1 MAHPSDVFLSKRNI
15 WKGEPM
21 FTEWILPNSWQLIVN
36 ALANVL
42 HRRSAWRLHLIMF
55 GILFAKGR
63 KTITSWFRAAGIIR
77 QYKAFYYFI
86 GAMGRKTETIATV
99 LFEIMINCIY
109 QEQNRV
115 LMAIDDTA
123 TKRHGPKVQGA
134 GIHRNPIT
142 TPDGAK
148 FIYGHIWV
156 VLSALVRHKH
166 WGVIGL
172 PLLAKMYIRA
182 KDVNRQQRTQFQTKL
197 QQAAEL
203 VKWASNCCKRF
214 GKSLWIVTDGGYT
227 KAGFLKPSIKAGVTI
242 VTRLRRDAAL
252 HSLVKPVQKRR
263 RGRPRKYGKRI
274 NLRHKAANRKGWFS
288 VEVTLYGRK
297 ETKLVK
303 MFRATYRPAG
313 GEILVLISREANNS
327 FRAFM
332 CTDLSATAEEILEA
346 VADRFA
352 IEQNF
357 HDLKEIE
364 GAGQQ
369 QVRNLDANTGVFH
382 LNLWIHSMVEL
393 WAWQQRVNVIR
404 DRRDSPWDDATRRP
418 SHADRCAALRRETLK
433 ATFFETF
440 GHSHKNRKIVRQF
453 YKLMKLAA

>member
-21 FTEWILPNSWQLIVN
+21 FTEWILPNSWQVVATKLT
-36 ALANVL
+36 NVL
-42 HRRSAWRLHLIMF
+42 HRRSAWRLYLIMI

-63 KTITSWFRAAGIIR
+63 KTITSWFRAAGIVR

-86 GAMGRKTETIATV
+86 GTMGRKSETIATV
-99 LFEIMINCIY
+99 LFEIIINSIY
-109 QEQNRV
+109 RRQNRV

-123 TKRHGPKVQGA
+123 PKVQGA
-134 GIHRNPIT
+134 GIHRNPIA
-142 TPDGAK
+142 TPDGAR

-182 KDVNRQQRTQFQTKL
+182 KDINRQKTRFQTKL

-203 VKWASNCCKRF
+203 VKWACNCCKRF
-214 GKSLWIVTDGGYT
+214 RKSLWIVTDGGYT
-227 KAGFLKPSIKAGVTI
+227 KAGFLKPAIKAGATI

-252 HSLVKPVQKRR
+252 HSLVKPVKKRK

-274 NLRHKAANRKGWFS
+274 NLGHKAASNKGWFS

-297 ETKLVK
+297 QTKLVK
-303 MFRATYRPAG
+303 MFKATYRPAG
-313 GEILVLISREANNS
+313 GEVLILISREADNS
-327 FRAFM
+327 WRAFM
-332 CTDLSATAEEILEA
+332 CTDLTATAEEILEA

-369 QVRNLDANTGVFH
+369 QVRNLDTNTGAFH
-382 LNLWIHSMVEL
+382 LNLWVHSMVEL
-393 WAWQQRVNVIR
+393 WAWQQRANVIR

-433 ATFFETF
+433 QTFFETF
-440 GHSHKNRKIVRQF
+440 GHNRKNRKIVRQF
-453 YKLMKLAA
+453 YKLMNLAA

>member
-1 MAHPSDVFLSKRNI
+1 MAHPSDVFLGKINI

-21 FTEWILPNSWQLIVN
+21 FNEWILPNSWQATTT
-36 ALANVL
+36 ALADVL
-42 HRRSAWRLHLIMF
+42 HRRSAWRLHLIMI

-86 GAMGRKTETIATV
+86 GAIGRKTETIATV

-109 QEQNRV
+109 QKQNRV

-123 TKRHGPKVQGA
+123 TKRYGPKVEGA

-148 FIYGHIWV
+148 FIYGHVWV
-156 VLSALVRHKH
+156 VLSALVRHKS
-166 WGVIGL
+166 WGTIGL
-172 PLLAKMYIRA
+172 PLLARMYIRA
-182 KDVNRQQRTQFQTKL
+182 KDISRQKARFKTKL

-203 VKWASNCCKRF
+203 VKWASNCCKRSE
-214 GKSLWIVTDGGYT
+214 KSLWIVTDGGYT
-227 KAGFLKPSIKAGVTI
+227 KAGFLKPAMKAGATI
-242 VTRLRRDAAL
+242 VTRLRKDAAL
-252 HSLVKPVQKRR
+252 HSLVKPVKKRR

-274 NLRHKAANRKGWFS
+274 NLRHKAANNKGWFP

-303 MFRATYRPAG
+303 MFKATYRPAG
-313 GEILVLISREANNS
+313 CEILVLISRESDNS

-332 CTDLSATAEEILEA
+332 CTDITATAEDILEA

-369 QVRNLDANTGVFH
+369 QVRNLDTNTGAFH
-382 LNLWIHSMVEL
+382 LNLWVQSMVEL

-433 ATFFETF
+433 QTFFETF
-440 GHSHKNRKIVRQF
+440 GHNRKNRKIVRQF

>member
-21 FTEWILPNSWQLIVN
+21 FTEWILPNSWQVVAAKLT
-36 ALANVL
+36 NVL
-42 HRRSAWRLHLIMF
+42 HRRSAWRLYLLMI

-63 KTITSWFRAAGIIR
+63 RTITCWFRAAGIVR
-77 QYKAFYYFI
+77 QYKAYYYFI
-86 GAMGRKTETIATV
+86 GTMGRKSETVATV
-99 LFEIMINCIY
+99 LFEIIINSICRR
-109 QEQNRV
+109 QNRV

-123 TKRHGPKVQGA
+123 TKRYGPKVQGA
-134 GIHRNPIT
+134 GIHRNPIA
-142 TPDGAK
+142 TPDGAR

-156 VLSALVRHKH
+156 VLSVLVRHKH

-182 KDVNRQQRTQFQTKL
+182 KDINRQKTRFQTKL

-203 VKWASNCCKRF
+203 VKWACNCCKGF

-227 KAGFLKPSIKAGVTI
+227 KAGFLKPAIKAGATI

-252 HSLVKPVQKRR
+252 HSLVKPVKKRK
-263 RGRPRKYGKRI
+263 RGRPRKYGRRI
-274 NLRHKAANRKGWFS
+274 NLSHKAASNKGWFS
-288 VEVTLYGRK
+288 VEVILYGRK
-297 ETKLVK
+297 QTKLVK
-303 MFRATYRPAG
+303 MFKATYRPAG
-313 GEILVLISREANNS
+313 GEVLILISREADNS
-327 FRAFM
+327 WRAFM
-332 CTDLSATAEEILEA
+332 CTDLTATAAEILEA

-369 QVRNLDANTGVFH
+369 QVRNLDTNTGAFH
-382 LNLWIHSMVEL
+382 LNLWVHSMVEL
-393 WAWQQRVNVIR
+393 WAWQQRANVIR

-433 ATFFETF
+433 QTFFETF
-440 GHSHKNRKIVRQF
+440 GHNRKNRKIVRQF
-453 YKLMKLAA
+453 YKLMNLAA